1 MPLSEYERRILEQ
14 MEKQLEAE
22 DPKFANNLQ
31 GVQKSSA
38 LRISLAVLGVIIGL
52 TLLVFGVSI
61 SQPIV
66 GVLGFLVMFSAV
78 TFVFLAPK
86 RREKE
91 QDPDSK
97 NSPSKSHDEK
107 RHFTSKFEERWE
119 KRHEG
124 NQDK

>member
-1 MPLSEYERRILEQ
+1 MPLSEYERRVLEQ

-31 GVQKSSA
+31 GSKKSSA
-38 LRISLAVLGVIIGL
+38 LRLFLAVLGVIVGL

-66 GVLGFLVMFSAV
+66 GVVGFLVMFSAV
-78 TFVFLAPK
+78 TFVLLAPK
-86 RREKE
+86 HREKE
-91 QDPDSK
+91 QDLNSK
-97 NSPSKSHDEK
+97 NAPQKPHDEK

-119 KRHEG
+119 KRHED